1 MEANHKV
8 GGAAWGW
15 VLGIDYF
22 GPFDPDCDGNV
33 WGLCGVETAH
43 TDLGFLELSANKE
56 ALDSMKGVK
65 KMVRD
70 LTAMGPDP
78 LPIVRLHSDQDPSF
92 QAELSEYLASINVA
106 QTDTGGHR
114 PENNSKTEKRIGII
128 TMAFKACLLEA
139 TGGTK
144 YYEKLWGVG
153 LKYANYCVNRSS
165 RADGRP
171 SPYSMRM
178 GVDYVW
184 DRKLD
189 HHFGA
194 KVISHVKED
203 HRMTSFALP
212 AEEGIWVGRSTET
225 PGADIIVPITWDGGA
240 GCYILGKSKAVF
252 GCKVDNGHFPLR
264 SGPDALRPDS
274 LDDFE
279 GFIQS
284 FEYQMYGNEI
294 TEEDKAWQ
302 IEGEDPLAE
311 VESIELKRGK
321 GKKAKYLVK
330 WVGSDKKTWEPLSH
344 LKGAKDAVAQYEAQ
358 FGRQPAKDKAK
369 GKTIANVPVSNSKL
383 NPKPNPQ
390 LNPDTNPIVERAK
403 AKMQAKVK
411 APELANPTNHTTQP
425 NPNPIVARAKA
436 KVKAK
441 AKVLPTSLTDTQPRR
456 SPRLVAALCRIAMLV
471 ALVAGTVA
479 AEAPVWVPVDG
490 NIGMGVNDV
499 AIRELILREGVPG
512 SVVDWRAGYQA
523 EMDAVESKRLIK
535 LVGAE
540 METARR
546 GPCVRLRMRLE
557 AKKDGR
563 KKARLIVQGFREPTS
578 WDVGGTDSP
587 TAAMASIR
595 TLLFMK
601 GLLGDVISS
610 IDVSTAFLQAE
621 EYEAGSMPRYV
632 YYQAT
637 QGGPRVYYRLRGCLY
652 GQRTASMEWHR
663 TLVQWLA
670 SEGFTQGKN
679 DPCVFTHPITHLTLA
694 VVVDDI
700 LVRGHPKHSA
710 SFYKALGSK
719 FECKEPSYLTHTS
732 GITYCGL
739 DLSLMLVNGI
749 SYVTID
755 QQVDLERYLEDI
767 GVKNT
772 KKVRN
777 PMPKNYAIY
786 THPKVLDSE
795 RAHRYRSIVGALN
808 FYACALRYD
817 IAYPV
822 SRLSQFSCRPTE
834 GSEKALAQVLAYLN
848 CTTDFALCGSGDSGL
863 SVRTVETA
871 MSNLKHNSLGDVVD
885 VYSDSDHA
893 GQRAEHSKSQSGMII
908 LLNKSPVYWRSSKQV
923 STAVSS
929 ATAEIYS
936 LSDCVKQ
943 AKLYQW
949 RAQEMGLQVNN
960 PICIKVDN
968 LQAKS
973 FARGTC
979 VETKLRG
986 TFDIRSDWVQELR
999 DAKEVQVDYIHTS
1012 NNYADL
1018 LTKSHT
1024 PVRFDQL
1031 VGMIGN
1037 KTVKKLVQAKAL
1049 MVFAGMVQVA

>member
-1 MEANHKV
+1 
-8 GGAAWGW
+8 
-15 VLGIDYF
+15 
-22 GPFDPDCDGNV
+22 
-33 WGLCGVETAH
+33 
-43 TDLGFLELSANKE
+43 
-56 ALDSMKGVK
+56 MKGVK

-153 LKYANYCVNRSS
+153 LKHANYCVNRSS

-203 HRMTSFALP
+203 HRLTSFAIP

-311 VESIELKRGK
+311 VEAIELKRGK

-358 FGRQPAKDKAK
+358 FGRQSAKDKAK
-369 GKTIANVPVSNSKL
+369 GKTIANVPVSNSNL
-383 NPKPNPQ
+383 NPQPNPNPQ

-411 APELANPTNHTTQP
+411 ALELANPTNHTTQP

-441 AKVLPTSLTDTQPRR
+441 AKAFPTSLTDPQPRR
-456 SPRLVAALCRIAMLV
+456 SPRLVAALCRIAMMV

-490 NIGMGVNDV
+490 NIGLGVNDV
-499 AIRELILREGVPG
+499 A
-512 SVVDWRAGYQA
+512 
-523 EMDAVESKRLIK
+523 
-535 LVGAE
+535 
-540 METARR
+540 
-546 GPCVRLRMRLE
+546 
-557 AKKDGR
+557 
-563 KKARLIVQGFREPTS
+563 
-578 WDVGGTDSP
+578 
-587 TAAMASIR
+587 
-595 TLLFMK
+595 
-601 GLLGDVISS
+601 
-610 IDVSTAFLQAE
+610 
-621 EYEAGSMPRYV
+621 
-632 YYQAT
+632 
-637 QGGPRVYYRLRGCLY
+637 
-652 GQRTASMEWHR
+652 
-663 TLVQWLA
+663 
-670 SEGFTQGKN
+670 
-679 DPCVFTHPITHLTLA
+679 
-694 VVVDDI
+694 
-700 LVRGHPKHSA
+700 
-710 SFYKALGSK
+710 
-719 FECKEPSYLTHTS
+719 
-732 GITYCGL
+732 
-739 DLSLMLVNGI
+739 
-749 SYVTID
+749 
-755 QQVDLERYLEDI
+755 
-767 GVKNT
+767 
-772 KKVRN
+772 
-777 PMPKNYAIY
+777 
-786 THPKVLDSE
+786 
-795 RAHRYRSIVGALN
+795 
-808 FYACALRYD
+808 
-817 IAYPV
+817 
-822 SRLSQFSCRPTE
+822 
-834 GSEKALAQVLAYLN
+834 
-848 CTTDFALCGSGDSGL
+848 
-863 SVRTVETA
+863 
-871 MSNLKHNSLGDVVD
+871 
-885 VYSDSDHA
+885 
-893 GQRAEHSKSQSGMII
+893 
-908 LLNKSPVYWRSSKQV
+908 
-923 STAVSS
+923 
-929 ATAEIYS
+929 
-936 LSDCVKQ
+936 
-943 AKLYQW
+943 
-949 RAQEMGLQVNN
+949 
-960 PICIKVDN
+960 
-968 LQAKS
+968 
-973 FARGTC
+973 
-979 VETKLRG
+979 
-986 TFDIRSDWVQELR
+986 
-999 DAKEVQVDYIHTS
+999 
-1012 NNYADL
+1012 
-1018 LTKSHT
+1018 
-1024 PVRFDQL
+1024 
-1031 VGMIGN
+1031 
-1037 KTVKKLVQAKAL
+1037 
-1049 MVFAGMVQVA
+1049 